1 MVPVNFH
8 QLKQNIRQALL
19 ARAQELETY
28 WDPFVAAWLCYALS
42 TDGTENN
49 QPLRNILDR
58 MRRWLEEDAWS
69 YERNLGPVALSLW
82 LLKETGDWPQPEL
95 RDQLVNR
102 LVALNV
108 DEKLSLLRD
117 SEQVF
122 LLALGVAAIGDD
134 SVKGRL
140 IGLSDDQKKLGALQR
155 RILYAAALRE
165 LGQQVAVFNNIEP
178 ADEGD
183 IIAFV
188 WWEEKYHQG
197 ERHDGWQRFSSIAE
211 QITLEPDSTSEN
223 QRLLS
228 VPEMAMLY
236 QAVSEEAKHPEPALL
251 FDYFPFHSR
260 LREIA
265 REHFMHG
272 KYVAAVFEA
281 TKALN
286 EMIQRKS
293 GVTDKSETELVQA
306 TMKQISH
313 PSKLKIRFNNFLDE
327 ESGKN
332 EQIGLALIYEGVFK
346 AFRNP
351 KGHKPEDDPLIQ
363 LNPYEAL
370 QQLIVINYLMMR
382 LEPADVSGQV
392 GKGSYGE

>member
-8 QLKQNIRQALL
+8 QLRQNIRQVLL
-19 ARAQELETY
+19 AKAQELETY

-42 TDGTENN
+42 TDGIENN

-82 LLKETGDWPQPEL
+82 LFKKTGDLPQTEF

-134 SVKGRL
+134 SAKRHL
-140 IGLSDDQKKLGALQR
+140 IGVSDDQMKLGALRR

-165 LGQQVAVFNNIEP
+165 LSQQVVVSNNIEP
-178 ADEGD
+178 VDEGD

-197 ERHDGWQRFSSIAE
+197 ERHDAWQRFSSIAE
-211 QITLEPDSTSEN
+211 RITLEPDSTSEN
-223 QRLLS
+223 QRFLS

-236 QAVSEEAKHPEPALL
+236 QTVSEEAKHPEPALL

-265 REHFMHG
+265 REHFMNG

-286 EMIQRKS
+286 EMIQKKS
-293 GVTDKSETELVQA
+293 GVTDKSEAQLVQA
-306 TMKQISH
+306 TMKQTANL
-313 PSKLKIRFNNFLDE
+313 SKLKIRFNKFLNE
-327 ESGKN
+327 LSGQN
-332 EQIGLALIYEGVFK
+332 EQNGLALICEGVFK

-351 KGHKPEDDPLIQ
+351 KGHKPEDHPLIQ
-363 LNPYEAL
+363 LDPYEAL
-370 QQLIVINYLMMR
+370 QQLIVINYLMIR
-382 LEPADVSGQV
+382 LEQADVSGQV
-392 GKGSYGE
+392 GRGSQGE